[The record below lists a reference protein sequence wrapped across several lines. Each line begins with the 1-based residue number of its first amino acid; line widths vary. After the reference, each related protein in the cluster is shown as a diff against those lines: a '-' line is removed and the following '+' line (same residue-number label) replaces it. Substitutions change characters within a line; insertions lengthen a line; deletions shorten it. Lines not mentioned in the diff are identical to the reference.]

1 MTSDVSKVLVNFIL
15 LSGSLPKSGPL
26 GKYVHSDTFLQ
37 EIQFAGYVV
46 VLSRSYAFSLIFYDR
61 FQSKQI
67 GFQ

>member
-1 MTSDVSKVLVNFIL
+1 MTSGVSKVLVNFIL

-26 GKYVHSDTFLQ
+26 VKYVHSDTFLQ

-61 FQSKQI
+61 FQSKPI

>member
-1 MTSDVSKVLVNFIL
+1 MTSGVSKVLVNFFIL

-46 VLSRSYAFSLIFYDR
+46 VLSRSSMIDFSPN
-61 FQSKQI
+61 Q
-67 GFQ
+67 